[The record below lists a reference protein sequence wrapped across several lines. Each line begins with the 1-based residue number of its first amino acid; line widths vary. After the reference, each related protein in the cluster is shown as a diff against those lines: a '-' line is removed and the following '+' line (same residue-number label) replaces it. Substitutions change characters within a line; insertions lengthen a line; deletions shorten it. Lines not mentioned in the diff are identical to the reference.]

1 MREKRFGASG
11 ASRMRV
17 RTGLR
22 IRARVRL
29 AASLALLA
37 LASCASISPDARNST
52 TTHDIGTP
60 LTDSQLAAWNIDVAP
75 DGRGLPAG
83 SGDVATGA
91 RVFAA
96 QCAACHGARGEG
108 GLGDPLVGGHGTLAS
123 AKPKRTVGSYWPYA
137 TTLFDYIRRAM
148 PYNAPESLSADEV
161 YAVSAFLLNQN
172 GIVPA
177 NTRLDAASLPR
188 VVMPNRDGFVP
199 DPRPGRL

>member
-1 MREKRFGASG
+1 MRKGRS
-11 ASRMRV
+11 MRTPV
-17 RTGLR
+17 RV
-22 IRARVRL
+22 AL
-29 AASLALLA
+29 AALLSLTA
-37 LASCASISPDARNST
+37 LASCSSIAPGGQYAEAS
-52 TTHDIGTP
+52 HDIGTP
-60 LTDSQLAAWNIDVAP
+60 VTDQDLAAWNIDVAP

-91 RVFAA
+91 HLFAA
-96 QCAACHGARGEG
+96 KCAACHGAQGQG
-108 GLGDPLVGGHGTLAS
+108 GLGDPLIGGQGTLAS

-161 YAVSAFLLNQN
+161 YALSAFLLNQN

-188 VVMPNRDGFVP
+188 VVMPNHDGFVA

>member
-1 MREKRFGASG
+1 MGSTLQAS
-11 ASRMRV
+11 
-17 RTGLR
+17 
-22 IRARVRL
+22 
-29 AASLALLA
+29 
-37 LASCASISPDARNST
+37 
-52 TTHDIGTP
+52 HDIGTP
-60 LTDSQLAAWNIDVAP
+60 VTDQDLAAWNIDVAP

-91 RVFAA
+91 HLFAA
-96 QCAACHGARGEG
+96 KCAACHGAQGQG
-108 GLGDPLVGGHGTLAS
+108 GLGDPLIGGQGTLAS

-161 YAVSAFLLNQN
+161 YALSAFLLNQN

-188 VVMPNRDGFVP
+188 VVMPNHDGFVV

>member
-1 MREKRFGASG
+1 MRKGRSMRTPVRGA
-11 ASRMRV
+11 
-17 RTGLR
+17 
-22 IRARVRL
+22 L
-29 AASLALLA
+29 AALLSLTA
-37 LASCASISPDARNST
+37 LASCSSIAPGGQYAEAS
-52 TTHDIGTP
+52 HDIGTP
-60 LTDSQLAAWNIDVAP
+60 VTDQDLAAWNIDVAP

-91 RVFAA
+91 HLFAA
-96 QCAACHGARGEG
+96 KCAACHGAQGQG
-108 GLGDPLVGGHGTLAS
+108 GLGDPLIGGQGTLAS

-188 VVMPNRDGFVP
+188 VVMPNHDGFVV